1 MSDGIYIALS
11 GAVGQEIALEATAQN
26 LASASQPG
34 FQRVRAVFS
43 EVLAGQSRYTQVG
56 TAIDTTPGAAASTGR
71 ELDAVLPEGHY
82 LAVTTPRGER
92 YMRAVH
98 LDIGAGGVVSAHG
111 QPVASGTGQPIKAS
125 PTGGPV
131 AITPDGDIT
140 QDGSAIGKLKI
151 VTFTQ
156 PSFLSR
162 EGGSLLAAT
171 PTSGAATTAAPTL
184 QVGAL
189 EQGNTQTVS
198 AMTELVSA
206 SRAFEAFQRALDAFR
221 DADRKIVTT
230 VPGT

>member
-11 GAVGQEIALEATAQN
+11 GAVGQERALEATAQN

-56 TAIDTTPGAAASTGR
+56 TALDTTPGSIDATGR
-71 ELDAVLPEGHY
+71 DLDAILPEGHY
-82 LAVTTPRGER
+82 LAVQTPRGER

-98 LDIGAGGVVSAHG
+98 LELGQDGTVSAHG
-111 QPVASGTGQPIKAS
+111 QPIATQGGQPIKAS
-125 PTGGPV
+125 PTGGLV
-131 AITPDGDIT
+131 SLNPDGDVM
-140 QDGSAIGKLKI
+140 QDGAALGRIKV
-151 VTFTQ
+151 VTFAQ
-156 PSFLSR
+156 PAYLGR
-162 EGGSLLAAT
+162 EGGALLTAT
-171 PTSGAATTAAPTL
+171 PASGAPTTAAPTI

-221 DADRKIVTT
+221 DADRKVVTT